1 MKTYYVYMMASRS
14 RRLYTGITSDLTK
27 RVYQHQSGTFEGFS
41 KKYQMTRPVYYETTN
56 DVRVAIA
63 GEKQLKGWVRRRKLA
78 LVEAENPDW
87 KDLSE

>member
-1 MKTYYVYMMASRS
+1 MMASRS

-41 KKYQMTRPVYYETTN
+41 KKYQMTRLVYYETTN

-63 GEKQLKGWVRRRKLA
+63 REKQLKGWVRRRKLA

>member
-41 KKYQMTRPVYYETTN
+41 KKYQMTRLVYYETTN

-63 GEKQLKGWVRRRKLA
+63 REKQLKGWVRRRKLA